1 MIKKFLMNNTAIK
14 IACLILAVFMWYALK
29 NEETM
34 TKTMEVYLS
43 PKIHESMY
51 LVNISPVSVHVTLSG
66 SRKAIKD
73 MQNFGHSME
82 LDLTKE
88 LEPKI
93 IQNELRES
101 DFSFPE
107 NFNIT
112 SIVPQ
117 KIDVEIDRL
126 GSKYLP
132 VEAVTGGMVAAN
144 HVLGQIDLIPS
155 RIKVDGPEKI
165 LATLVSLKTEKINI
179 ENMNTNFIQE
189 VNVIP
194 PFTGYKTNQ
203 SVKAI
208 ITINKSKEE
217 KIFENIPVRILQP
230 VGLFYKCTV
239 KPSEISLK
247 VSASTFDFQG
257 ISSDDFSAHVDIT
270 GLQAGVYELPVII
283 MKKDAFNLIEVNPK
297 SVEVTVGDRV

>member
-1 MIKKFLMNNTAIK
+1 MIKRFLANNMAIK
-14 IACLILAVFMWYALK
+14 TACLILAVFMWYALK
-29 NEETM
+29 NEEMM
-34 TKTMEVYLS
+34 TKTVEVYIS
-43 PKIHESMY
+43 PKINESMY
-51 LVNISPVSVHVTLSG
+51 LVNINPVSVHVTLSG
-66 SRKAIKD
+66 SRKDLKD
-73 MQNFGHSME
+73 MQNYGYSVE

-93 IQNELRES
+93 IQNELKES

-107 NFNIT
+107 HFNIT

-117 KIDVEIDRL
+117 TIDVEIDRL
-126 GSKYLP
+126 TSKYLP
-132 VEAVTGGMVAAN
+132 VEAVTEGMVAAN

-155 RIKVDGPEKI
+155 RLKVDGPEKK
-165 LATLVSLKTEKINI
+165 LSALTTLKTEKIKI
-179 ENMNTNFIQE
+179 EGMNTNFIQE

-203 SVKAI
+203 AVKAI
-208 ITINKSKEE
+208 ITITKSKEE
-217 KIFENIPVRILQP
+217 KNFENIPVRILQP

-257 ISSDDFSAHVDIT
+257 ISNEDFTAYVDIT
-270 GLQAGVYELPVII
+270 GLENGVYELPVII
-283 MKKDAFNLIEVNPK
+283 VKKDAFKLIEVNPK